1 MAMAGKSY
9 ITKTLSNG
17 INALVAGESTGGTP
31 IVCLSGWPETAEA
44 YTEMM
49 PFLAKNHH
57 VLALDLP
64 GLGGS
69 AASADGHH
77 DTNTVSRILAQAVE
91 AELGP
96 STKYHLVGH
105 DVGAWVA
112 FPWAAAMQY
121 GGSSSLLSLTLIDA
135 IIPGLAAL
143 PEYPLPD
150 VVNNRLWQFAFNRLP
165 DLPEILVEGRE
176 RPMLD
181 WLFDNK
187 SSHPERITPAKRDL
201 YVQSYS
207 RPGGMTGGFAYYRA
221 IPEVME
227 YNREVLSAGK
237 LQVPILAVG
246 GAQATGAMMK
256 TALELTVDTERS
268 RYVEVEDCG
277 HYVPEEQPEVA
288 AREILAVVAEME
300 K

>member
-1 MAMAGKSY
+1 MEGKSY
-9 ITKTLSNG
+9 TTKMLSNG

-31 IVCLSGWPETAEA
+31 IVCLSGWPQTAEA
-44 YTEMM
+44 YAEMM
-49 PFLAKNHH
+49 PLLAKNHR

-77 DTNTVSRILAQAVE
+77 DTKTVSGILAQAVE
-91 AELGP
+91 AELGA

-112 FPWAAAMQY
+112 FPWAAEN
-121 GGSSSLLSLTLIDA
+121 GPSLLSLTLVDA
-135 IIPGLAAL
+135 IIPGLAPL

-150 VVNNRLWQFAFNRLP
+150 GVNNRLWQFAFNRLP
-165 DLPEILVEGRE
+165 DLPEILVQGRE

-187 SSHPERITPAKRDL
+187 SFHPERITPAKRDI
-201 YVQSYS
+201 YVECYS
-207 RPGGMTGGFAYYRA
+207 RPGGMSGGFAYYRA
-221 IPEVME
+221 IPEVMK
-227 YNREVLSAGK
+227 YNREVLSVGK

-256 TALELTVDTERS
+256 TALDLTADTERS
-268 RYVEVEDCG
+268 RYVEIDDCG
-277 HYVPEEQPEVA
+277 HYVPEEQPTVA
-288 AREILAVVAEME
+288 AREILAFIAEME